1 MKGFRKFAAGMLV
14 SALMLILAVPAFAA
28 FDQDVLN
35 GIVLSRTG
43 APDEDGVMNYWRGTG
58 FFVGEAGEN
67 PEYIVTNCHVVEEF
81 ILTGRAQGGG
91 TLHVLFDQDDEAE
104 AYLVEYD
111 AEKDIALLK
120 LEEPTDK
127 RVSLPLRAPE
137 DGMLGDEVYAVG
149 YPLAADITVQA
160 VSSFRPDDASVT
172 TGSISRFL
180 TESGTGRRLIQTD
193 TAMSGGNSG
202 GPLVD
207 GTGAVLGINTAASNV
222 DQNLFYAVSIAEIL
236 PMLDRN
242 NIAYTMASGQDTTM
256 VYVAAGAAAV
266 VVIVLIIVLV
276 AVSKSKKKKRLA
288 QQQADQQAAAAEP
301 SAPQPST
308 PVLRSM
314 ASQHGGMAVPL
325 HHQPVQVG
333 RDSATCRLV
342 YRDDTPGVS
351 SHHCQVYFDE
361 REQVFVVT
369 DLHSSY
375 GTFLAGGQRLAP
387 DTPVKLPPKS
397 SIYLGEVENTVY
409 LDLE

>member
-35 GIVLSRTG
+35 GIVLIRTG

-58 FFVGEAGEN
+58 FFVGEADEN
-67 PEYIVTNCHVVEEF
+67 PEYIVTNCHVIEEF

-207 GTGAVLGINTAASNV
+207 GTGAVLGINTAASDL
-222 DQNLFYAVSIAEIL
+222 DQNLFYAVSIGEIL

-242 NIAYTMASGQDTTM
+242 NIPYSLYSASPMSGNTMLYIGI
-256 VYVAAGAAAV
+256 AAAV
-266 VVIVLIIVLV
+266 VVVIVVL
-276 AVSKSKKKKRLA
+276 AVVLGRKKKKPA
-288 QQQADQQAAAAEP
+288 EAAPAADAET
-301 SAPQPST
+301 SRKAP
-308 PVLRSM
+308 VIRSL
-314 ASQHGGMAVPL
+314 SPQHGGLVVQL
-325 HHQPVQVG
+325 HHQQPVQIG

-342 YRDDTPGVS
+342 YQDGTPGVS
-351 SHHCQVYFDE
+351 SRHCQVYYDE
-361 REQVFVVT
+361 RDGVFVVT
-369 DLHSSY
+369 DLNSTY
-375 GTFLAGGQRLAP
+375 GTFLAGGQRIP
-387 DTPVKLPPKS
+387 PETPTKLSPKS
-397 SIYLGEVENTVY
+397 SFYLGEVDNSVY
-409 LDLE
+409 ADL